1 VRKGRA
7 FLQRDRLAGTA
18 APILLE
24 SAQPLLL
31 ALACFCWGR
40 LGRLC
45 IELLGVLQ
53 GISRELVSLLAEFV
67 SGSMICLAV

>member
-1 VRKGRA
+1 
-7 FLQRDRLAGTA
+7 LWRDRLAGRA

-24 SAQPLLL
+24 CAQPLLL
-31 ALACFCWGR
+31 GFSSFRCGG
-40 LGRLC
+40 LGRWC

-67 SGSMICLAV
+67 GCSMICLAV